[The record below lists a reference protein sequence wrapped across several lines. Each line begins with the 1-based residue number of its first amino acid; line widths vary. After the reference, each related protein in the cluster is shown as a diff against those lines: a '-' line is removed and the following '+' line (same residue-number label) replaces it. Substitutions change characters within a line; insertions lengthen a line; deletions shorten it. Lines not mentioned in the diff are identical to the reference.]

1 MIEAD
6 AALLA
11 TIEQVKAD
19 LDAAKKELE
28 SAMAEEAERLNR
40 KIDTLNSALEAAYK
54 LADEML
60 KRDIDGLSQRLDEL
74 NAKHQ
79 QDIDALRAEL
89 DALKAQIADQDEI
102 NSNAIQTLNNV
113 DSTQQEAADTNR
125 TIAIVG
131 LCIGSVSM
139 LGNGA
144 LLLLLLKK
152 KFLTK

>member
-1 MIEAD
+1 
-6 AALLA
+6 
-11 TIEQVKAD
+11 
-19 LDAAKKELE
+19 
-28 SAMAEEAERLNR
+28 MAEEKEALNN

-60 KRDIDGLSQRLDEL
+60 TKNMNDLSQKLDEL

-89 DALKAQIADQDEI
+89 DALKAQIAKQDEI

-113 DSTQQEAADTNR
+113 DSTQQEAVDTNR

-144 LLLLLLKK
+144 LLLSLLKK
-152 KFLTK
+152 KSSTKV